1 MYLIVSSSQTSR
13 NTFSKG
19 NITIGHNEYNSLMLE
34 GLLKTELF
42 PPPLRSNQV
51 KRPALLARF
60 ALAQQRGITFTLV
73 SAPAGF
79 GKTTLVVDCSRTSSL
94 PFTWLSLD
102 EGDSDLLR
110 FWCDIDAALA
120 SIDNRIDE
128 GLRPALYESQA
139 PAIMHIV
146 MGLINDIISIFMKRC
161 DIC

>member
-1 MYLIVSSSQTSR
+1 
-13 NTFSKG
+13 
-19 NITIGHNEYNSLMLE
+19 MLE